1 MSSTLSIRL
10 SKAARETLEA
20 AAAQHGAG
28 VSSYVR
34 DLAEAEALRLRR
46 EEIRAQGERFMELV
60 QADPG
65 LAADIESLGTPQ
77 AEHPDTGDSWPAR

>member
-10 SKAARETLEA
+10 SDEARETLEA

-34 DLAEAEALRLRR
+34 DLAEAEAHRLQR

-60 QADPG
+60 NADPE

-77 AEHPDTGDSWPAR
+77 SEHPDTGESWPAQ